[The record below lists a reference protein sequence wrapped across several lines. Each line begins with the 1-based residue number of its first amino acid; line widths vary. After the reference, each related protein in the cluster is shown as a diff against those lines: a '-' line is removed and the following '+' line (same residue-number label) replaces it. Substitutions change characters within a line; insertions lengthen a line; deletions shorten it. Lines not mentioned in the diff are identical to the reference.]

1 MQQRVQEAVVLWY
14 VTIWVRRQINL
25 RGMHM
30 HEYLILVL
38 QPSSQAILRDSEPFT
53 RGTCASSWLFW
64 ALG

>member
-30 HEYLILVL
+30 HMHEYLILVL
-38 QPSSQAILRDSEPFT
+38 QPSS
-53 RGTCASSWLFW
+53 
-64 ALG
+64 